1 MIHLKKPKHYLDTFH
16 YKKGANILRLLKNN
30 NHPHII
36 IHGVS
41 QSGKTTFIEL
51 LLKEL
56 FEGES
61 FLKKEQH
68 ISYYIHPLY
77 YFFDLKSVKDKKV
90 FTSFVKETLKTNTQ
104 FNRNNY
110 IVIDHYELLKESN
123 QNIFKVMLEKSINY
137 KFIFISNKLQ
147 KIISPIQS
155 RCCIM
160 RFTKPT
166 TMEIEL
172 YKKMNPSLVQ
182 ENSKYIDI
190 YDKYIEKYCNIL
202 FNPNFSIANIK
213 TICESICQLCFS
225 LSEFMNRLLKYL
237 GSHIKKTSIMIDI
250 TEIVKE
256 YDSYFNK
263 SYRKII
269 CLESMTV
276 KLYKTIQSKNSS
288 NGLL

>member
-1 MIHLKKPKHYLDTFH
+1 MFH
-16 YKKGANILRLLKNN
+16 N
-30 NHPHII
+30 
-36 IHGVS
+36 
-41 QSGKTTFIEL
+41 QEKTTFIEL

-61 FLKKEQH
+61 FLKEQH

>member
-1 MIHLKKPKHYLDTFH
+1 
-16 YKKGANILRLLKNN
+16 
-30 NHPHII
+30 
-36 IHGVS
+36 
-41 QSGKTTFIEL
+41 
-51 LLKEL
+51 
-56 FEGES
+56 
-61 FLKKEQH
+61 
-68 ISYYIHPLY
+68 
-77 YFFDLKSVKDKKV
+77 V
-90 FTSFVKETLKTNTQ
+90 FTTFVKETLKTNTQ

-123 QNIFKVMLEKSINY
+123 QNIFKVMLEKNKNY

-172 YKKMNPSLVQ
+172 YKKMNPSLVH
-182 ENSKYIDI
+182 ENRKYIDI